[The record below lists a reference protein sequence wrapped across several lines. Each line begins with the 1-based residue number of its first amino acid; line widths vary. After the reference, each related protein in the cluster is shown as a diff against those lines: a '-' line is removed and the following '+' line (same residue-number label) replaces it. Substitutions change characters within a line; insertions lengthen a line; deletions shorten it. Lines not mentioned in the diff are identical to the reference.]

1 MKLHKGDFIVRK
13 RAAEG
18 EKNFS
23 ACYVG
28 HTGKARYDEERL
40 HGYVGCTDD
49 GLVSYG
55 LVWVG
60 RVWHIFELTTGFRVG
75 MAAKKDDAVQKCE
88 TLKDRVIEVLKTIKE
103 EYRRLNR

>member
-13 RAAEG
+13 RVAEG

-28 HTGKARYDEERL
+28 HTGKVRYEEERL
-40 HGYVGCTDD
+40 HGHVGCTDD
-49 GLVSYG
+49 GRVSYG
-55 LVWVG
+55 MTRAG
-60 RVWHIFELTTGFRVG
+60 RVWHVFELTTGFRVCV
-75 MAAKKDDAVQKCE
+75 AVTKDEAVRMCE
-88 TLKDRVIEVLKTIKE
+88 THKDNVIKALTAIKE